1 MIANIQ
7 GGVSM
12 ISELST
18 VIGFLSLVIVKILDF
33 ITPLD
38 CLGYQKKM
46 AGTETDWLLCPFY
59 VYRAWYNSVGNK
71 PITGIYRQV

>member
-7 GGVSM
+7 RGVSM

-18 VIGFLSLVIVKILDF
+18 IIGFLSLVIVKILDF

-38 CLGYQKKM
+38 CLGY
-46 AGTETDWLLCPFY
+46 
-59 VYRAWYNSVGNK
+59 
-71 PITGIYRQV
+71 

>member
-18 VIGFLSLVIVKILDF
+18 RAFNSPKTRKTSTGRM
-33 ITPLD
+33 TPVFF
-38 CLGYQKKM
+38 CQIF
-46 AGTETDWLLCPFY
+46 CFY
-59 VYRAWYNSVGNK
+59 
-71 PITGIYRQV
+71 I

>member
-18 VIGFLSLVIVKILDF
+18 VSGFLSFVIVKF
-33 ITPLD
+33 
-38 CLGYQKKM
+38 
-46 AGTETDWLLCPFY
+46 
-59 VYRAWYNSVGNK
+59 
-71 PITGIYRQV
+71 

>member
-18 VIGFLSLVIVKILDF
+18 VIGFFSLVVMKILDF
-33 ITPLD
+33 IAPLD
-38 CLGYQKKM
+38 CLGY
-46 AGTETDWLLCPFY
+46 
-59 VYRAWYNSVGNK
+59 
-71 PITGIYRQV
+71 